1 MFAVME
7 LSLVVAV
14 IVQMMPKVLTGT
26 DKVDMLSIGTKTGM
40 LSCYPKFIKKCW
52 R

>member
-14 IVQMMPKVLTGT
+14 IVQKMPKVLTGT
-26 DKVDMLSIGTKTGM
+26 DKVDMLSIRTKTEM
-40 LSCYPKFIKKCW
+40 LSCYPKFIKRYW